1 MAPHQTTESAAP
13 LDLSKWRPVPT
24 ILMVVGGLGAL
35 IGAFV
40 STKQFAFSWLTTYMF
55 YLSLV
60 LGGLFLVLV
69 HHLFDAN
76 WSVPIRRINEHL
88 ACLAPIMALL
98 FIPLAILR
106 KDIWAWMTIDPH
118 HDHAL
123 HAKHAL
129 LNEGA
134 FFIVAIACFIIWTV
148 IAYALRGQSLAQ
160 DRTGSAAHTK
170 RMRVISSIGVVLFA
184 LSLTLAS
191 IMWIKALH
199 HQWFSTMFG
208 VWYFAGSTWLTL
220 ATVYLVTM
228 CLKRM
233 GPLREIAGST
243 QFYFIGS
250 LLFAFTVF
258 YAYISFAQYFIIW
271 NANIPEET
279 FWYVMR
285 ETNLATGERSTWF
298 DISQIIIFGHFF
310 VPFLILLRID
320 VKHMIPMIVAL
331 AVWAWLMHYCDMQFN
346 IMPALHQE
354 GFVLHW
360 LDIATMMFFGGL
372 LAKLWMISYFKHPAF
387 PQKDPRIAET
397 LGVYVEPVS
406 ATRTGAQTHPA

>member
-1 MAPHQTTESAAP
+1 MASHATTENVAP
-13 LDLSKWRPVPT
+13 LDLSGWRLVPLV
-24 ILMVVGGLGAL
+24 LMVLGGLGAL

-40 STKQFAFSWLTTYMF
+40 SPTQFAFSWLTTFMF

-60 LGGLFLVLV
+60 LGGLFLVLA
-69 HHLFDAN
+69 HHLFDAS

-88 ACLAPIMALL
+88 ACLAPVMAVL

-106 KDIWAWMTIDPH
+106 KSIWQWMNIDPH
-118 HDHAL
+118 ADHAL
-123 HAKHAL
+123 HSKHAL
-129 LNEGA
+129 LNQGG

-148 IAYALRGQSLAQ
+148 VSWALRSQSLAQ
-160 DRTGSAAHTK
+160 DVTGSASHTK
-170 RMRVISSIGVVLFA
+170 RMRVIASFGVVLFA
-184 LSLTLAS
+184 LSLTMGA

-220 ATVYLVTM
+220 ATVYVITM
-228 CLKRM
+228 CLKRT
-233 GPLREIAGST
+233 GPLRDVARNT

-258 YAYISFAQYFIIW
+258 YAYITFAQYFIIW

-279 FWYVMR
+279 FWYVLR
-285 ETNLATGERSTWF
+285 EKGSWF
-298 DISQIIIFGHFF
+298 DISQVIIFGHFF
-310 VPFLILLRID
+310 VPFLLLLRID
-320 VKHMIPMIVAL
+320 IKHMFPIMTAL
-331 AVWAWLMHYCDMQFN
+331 AVWAWLMHYCDMHFN
-346 IMPALHQE
+346 IMPAFE
-354 GFVLHW
+354 KRADGFGLSW

-372 LAKLWMISYFKHPAF
+372 LSKIWMIWYFKHPPF

-406 ATRTGAQTHPA
+406 AKSARGAGAQTHAA